1 MQEETE
7 TPPAAPQSQ
16 FEGSAMQQ
24 SAQSAKVFEFGP
36 TGLFS
41 QHNQIASGS
50 RANEPRIERKGK
62 SGLSSLSELNPE
74 SSLSRFT
81 VLKR

>member
-1 MQEETE
+1 LTL
-7 TPPAAPQSQ
+7 PHPALKVNLK
-16 FEGSAMQQ
+16 GSAMLQ
-24 SAQSAKVFEFGP
+24 SAQSARVFEFGP

-41 QHNQIASGS
+41 QCNRIASGS
-50 RANEPRIERKGK
+50 RANETRIERKGK

>member
-1 MQEETE
+1 
-7 TPPAAPQSQ
+7 
-16 FEGSAMQQ
+16 MQQ
-24 SAQSAKVFEFGP
+24 SAQSARVFEFGP

-41 QHNQIASGS
+41 QHNQIASES
-50 RANEPRIERKGK
+50 RANYARIDKSK